1 MKKLL
6 LVISATAISATVFA
20 NPVIESAQASAT
32 TPAAT
37 AFNSNAMKCGD
48 KVIGAKDNVD
58 SLSQICKGF
67 KFGKGKAIFL
77 DENSGKQVV
86 CSVKKA
92 DLVLAT
98 CQTKP

>member
-6 LVISATAISATVFA
+6 LIISATAISATVFA
-20 NPVIESAQASAT
+20 NPVVESAQASA

-67 KFGKGKAIFL
+67 KFGKGKAVFL

-92 DLVLAT
+92 NLVLAT
-98 CQTKP
+98 CQPKP